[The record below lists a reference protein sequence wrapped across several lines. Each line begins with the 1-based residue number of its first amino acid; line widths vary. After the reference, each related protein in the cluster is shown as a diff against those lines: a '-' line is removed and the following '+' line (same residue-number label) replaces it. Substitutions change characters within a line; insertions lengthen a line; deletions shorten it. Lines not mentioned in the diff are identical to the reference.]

1 MAAPALPAT
10 VMSRSAPVIRRERSG
25 SRPARAAVRLHLDAL
40 WIESGIMARRTARTR
55 QSELAAAFTDLGPA
69 WGRWVTV
76 CTPGASVSY
85 IRLRLLRTL
94 EQHGE
99 QTMTALALS
108 LNVTQRRITSLV
120 AALASDGLV
129 ARAPNP
135 GDGRSTVISLTEP
148 GRKHLQT
155 YWPQFQA
162 AVSAAFGDLP
172 AQQQEQLLVI
182 TPLLTQA
189 LRNRTRLAAG
199 D

>member
-1 MAAPALPAT
+1 
-10 VMSRSAPVIRRERSG
+10 
-25 SRPARAAVRLHLDAL
+25 
-40 WIESGIMARRTARTR
+40 MARRTTKGR

-69 WGRWVTV
+69 WGRWVTA
-76 CTPGASVSY
+76 CTPSASVSY
-85 IRLRLLRTL
+85 IRLRLLRVL
-94 EQHGE
+94 EQHGD
-99 QTMTALALS
+99 QTMIALAHS

-135 GDGRSTVISLTEP
+135 VDGRSTVISLTEL
-148 GRKHLQT
+148 GGKHLET

-172 AQQQEQLLVI
+172 AEQQEQLLAI

-189 LRNRTRLAAG
+189 LRNRTRLVAG

>member
-1 MAAPALPAT
+1 MAAPVFPVT
-10 VMSRSAPVIRRERSG
+10 VMSRSAPVIRRERGG
-25 SRPARAAVRLHLDAL
+25 SRPARAAVRLHLAAL

-148 GRKHLQT
+148 GSKHLQT